1 MHDSIMVSRQQYGT
15 AKDMHTTRKTYE
27 LIKERYPYLHAEG
40 IVRDRADAAYEILSN
55 CTLCPH
61 QCHVDRTAGE
71 TGFCRTGDELIISSY
86 SPHFGEE
93 PPLVGRRGSG
103 TIFFTNCNLGCIFCQ
118 NYGISQCGRGFQV
131 HAEDLAE
138 IMLRLQERGCHNIN
152 LVSPTHQVPGILRA
166 VDIAA
171 GRGLHIPIVYNTG
184 GYDAF
189 ETLRLLDGVID
200 IYMPDAK
207 YGSNG
212 VAHALSGA
220 ADYVD
225 RMKEALSEMHRQ
237 VGDLNIRNGI
247 AERGMIIRHLV
258 LPDGLA
264 GTEEVMRFI
273 ADELSL
279 SSYVNIMPQYRP
291 SWKVREK
298 GSGFDALR
306 RTITQQEFD
315 DALATARK
323 YGLSRGFLE

>member
-1 MHDSIMVSRQQYGT
+1 MIVLWFLVSKT
-15 AKDMHTTRKTYE
+15 AVLRICYTTRTTNE
-27 LIKERYPYLHAEG
+27 QMKERYPDLHAEG
-40 IVRDRADAAYEILSN
+40 IVQDRADAAYEILSD

-61 QCHVDRTAGE
+61 TCHVDRPAGE
-71 TGFCRTGDELIISSY
+71 TGFCRTGDKLIISSY

-118 NYGISQCGRGFQV
+118 NYQISRCGRGFQV
-131 HAEDLAE
+131 HTEDLAE

-152 LVSPTHQVPGILRA
+152 LVSPTHQMPGILRA
-166 VDIAA
+166 LDIAA
-171 GRGLHIPIVYNTG
+171 GRGLNIPIVYNTG
-184 GYDAF
+184 GYDAV
-189 ETLRLLDGVID
+189 ETLHLLDGVVD

-212 VAHALSGA
+212 IAHALSGA

-237 VGDLNIRNGI
+237 VGDIIIQDGI

-258 LPDGLA
+258 LPGGLA
-264 GTEEVMRFI
+264 GTEEVLRFI

-279 SSYVNIMPQYRP
+279 STYLNIMPQYLP
-291 SWKVREK
+291 AWKVWEI
-298 GSGFDALR
+298 DCVPEALR
-306 RTITQQEFD
+306 RRITQEEFD
-315 DALATARK
+315 DALATARE
-323 YGLSRGFLE
+323 YGLSRGFFE

>member
-15 AKDMHTTRKTYE
+15 AKDMNTTRNTYE
-27 LIKERYPYLHAEG
+27 LMKERYPDLQAEG
-40 IVRDRADAAYEILSN
+40 IVRDRADAAYEILSD

-118 NYGISQCGRGFQV
+118 NYEISQCGRGFQV
-131 HAEDLAE
+131 HADDLAE

-152 LVSPTHQVPGILRA
+152 LVSPTHQVPGILKA

-171 GRGLHIPIVYNTG
+171 VRGLHIPIVYNTG
-184 GYDAF
+184 GYDAV
-189 ETLRLLDGVID
+189 ETLHLLDGVID

-212 VAHALSGA
+212 IAHALSGA

-237 VGDLNIRNGI
+237 VGDLVIENGI
-247 AERGMIIRHLV
+247 AKRGMIIRHLV

-273 ADELSL
+273 ADELSV
-279 SSYVNIMPQYRP
+279 SNYVNIMPQYRP
-291 SWKVREK
+291 AWKVREK
-298 GSGFDALR
+298 SSGFDALR
-306 RTITQQEFD
+306 RMITQQEFD
-315 DALATARK
+315 DALATAQK
-323 YGLSRGFLE
+323 AGLSRGFSE